1 MSFEF
6 FQPGVYYFSDHNF
19 NEAAEYIGTIIV
31 KPKQVE
37 HFIEISTE
45 GFSPGKNII
54 PAFKQ
59 LMPLLRSLLSLRYNY
74 FYEYTLGIN

>member
-45 GFSPGKNII
+45 GFSPGEKII
-54 PAFKQ
+54 PAFRQ
-59 LMPLLRSLLSLRYNY
+59 LMPRLQSLLSL
-74 FYEYTLGIN
+74 

>member
-45 GFSPGKNII
+45 GFSPGKI
-54 PAFKQ
+54 KEY
-59 LMPLLRSLLSLRYNY
+59 SY
-74 FYEYTLGIN
+74 FQTTDASSAKCAASKGSEEA